1 MTCRDFMDAAE
12 LLTPSQ
18 LLRLP
23 VEEKPLSAHAGE
35 CRSCREWLESHR
47 SLGNALHALSSETAA
62 QQAGPQVEQA
72 LLQAFRRQDFAA
84 HVVVMPQRAAS
95 SLWTLSRVFEFG
107 AYAAVAAAL
116 IVGVFLGLR
125 IVRDQQNKATSI
137 QATVTAPQT
146 SGPVSSTI
154 GDKAEVTAP
163 STTGAAEEKVARGIS
178 SQNPLVAV
186 KRSSPA
192 AAENATSNSEIA
204 GYVPLML
211 CDPLICSGDEQVI
224 RMELPAMGG
233 ASADGSSAQ
242 TVLADVV
249 IGEDGLV
256 RGMRIVN

>member
-1 MTCRDFMDAAE
+1 MTCRDFMDSAE

-23 VEEKPLSAHAGE
+23 AEEQPLSAHVSE

-47 SLGNALHALSSETAA
+47 ALGNALQAVSSETAE

-72 LLQAFRRQDFAA
+72 VLQAFRKQDFAPQ
-84 HVVVMPQRAAS
+84 VVVLPKRAAS
-95 SLWTLSRVFEFG
+95 SLWTLSRVFEYG

-116 IVGVFLGLR
+116 VVGVFLGVR
-125 IVRDQQNKATSI
+125 ILGDRQSKATPV
-137 QATVTAPQT
+137 QATVTTPQ
-146 SGPVSSTI
+146 SGDSANSTMD
-154 GDKAEVTAP
+154 GKSAATERPATETA
-163 STTGAAEEKVARGIS
+163 EKVAGSGSVRHSVI
-178 SQNPLVAV
+178 AA
-186 KRSSPA
+186 KRSAPVPA
-192 AAENATSNSEIA
+192 KTATSVSETA

-211 CDPLICSGDEQVI
+211 CDPLICSGDEQVV
-224 RMELPAMGG
+224 RMELPVMGS
-233 ASADGSSAQ
+233 ASADGSPGQ

>member
-23 VEEKPLSAHAGE
+23 AEERPLSAHASE
-35 CRSCREWLESHR
+35 CNSCREWLESHR
-47 SLGNALHALSSETAA
+47 ALENALQALSSEAA
-62 QQAGPQVEQA
+62 EQQASPQVEQA
-72 LLQAFRRQDFAA
+72 LLQAFRKHDFSPQ
-84 HVVVMPQRAAS
+84 VVVMPPRATS
-95 SLWTLSRVFEFG
+95 SLWTLSRVFEYG

-116 IVGVFLGLR
+116 VVGVFLGVRLLR
-125 IVRDQQNKATSI
+125 DAQNKTTAE
-137 QATVTAPQT
+137 QATVTTPL
-146 SGPVSSTI
+146 
-154 GDKAEVTAP
+154 
-163 STTGAAEEKVARGIS
+163 TTGAGSSAAETEKSAVPEHPTSDAAEKVADKVEL
-178 SQNPLVAV
+178 QNPVAAV
-186 KRSSPA
+186 KRSTA
-192 AAENATSNSEIA
+192 AQATTAASTRESA

-224 RMELPAMGG
+224 RMELPASGSG
-233 ASADGSSAQ
+233 TADGSPGQ

>member
-23 VEEKPLSAHAGE
+23 AGEQPLSAHAGE

-47 SLGNALHALSSETAA
+47 LLGNALHALSSETAA
-62 QQAGPQVEQA
+62 QQASLHVEQA
-72 LLQAFRRQDFAA
+72 LLQAFRKQDFASQ
-84 HVVVMPQRAAS
+84 VVVMPERAPS

-116 IVGVFLGLR
+116 AVGVFLGVRVL
-125 IVRDQQNKATSI
+125 RDQQNKPAAV
-137 QATVTAPQT
+137 QAKVTAPPAGG
-146 SGPVSSTI
+146 SR
-154 GDKAEVTAP
+154 ATANVP
-163 STTGAAEEKVARGIS
+163 KRAAAEQPTTVAVEKDARVVAA
-178 SQNPLVAV
+178 QTPVVAV
-186 KRSSPA
+186 KRSVPA
-192 AAENATSNSEIA
+192 KVTAETSTSETA

-224 RMELPAMGG
+224 RMELPAGS
-233 ASADGSSAQ
+233 ASDGSAGQ
-242 TVLADVV
+242 PVLADVV

-256 RGMRIVN
+256 RRMRIVN